1 MHRDKLTKNDYIQK
15 LRFRL
20 YIQKLRFRL
29 YIRKKKKRKE
39 NKYFWRC
46 VLVL

>member
-1 MHRDKLTKNDYIQK
+1 MTIYKNISLDNRREKKDKE
-15 LRFRL
+15 
-20 YIQKLRFRL
+20 
-29 YIRKKKKRKE
+29 KRKE